1 MSKEEIRSRRREAF
15 RQHLKSI
22 MQQIDSLNESLTPGY
37 EDAIRILVQIL
48 DCEALILVL
57 VDLVAAE
64 AQKGNDPI
72 DHYSRIESA
81 LYRRA
86 QLEWQR
92 QPNRESTISLAIAA
106 VVVWVDYLEVQH
118 PSFSGLRSSLKVR
131 LADYIPVAE
140 AETKRWWRDARALMA
155 VSGVPDHAPQE
166 AGTGLAWRDRESWF
180 KGHLATKGMIDWSD
194 YKIGKK
200 FEIEPH
206 VLRAYRDGK
215 TKNPREDTLKA
226 IAAGFGIE
234 EKDVPR

>member
-1 MSKEEIRSRRREAF
+1 MSKEEIRSPRREAF
-15 RQHLKSI
+15 RQQLKSI

-37 EDAIRILVQIL
+37 EDAIQIL
-48 DCEALILVL
+48 NCEALILVL

-92 QPNRESTISLAIAA
+92 QPNREPTISSAFAAI
-106 VVVWVDYLEVQH
+106 VIWVDYLEVQH

-131 LADYIPVAE
+131 LADYMPIAE
-140 AETKRWWRDARALMA
+140 AEAKRWLRDARALMT
-155 VSGVPDHAPQE
+155 VPGVPGLAPQE
-166 AGTGLAWRDRESWF
+166 GGIGLASADRESWF
-180 KGHLATKGMIDWSD
+180 KGQLTRKGMIDWSD
-194 YKIGKK
+194 YKIGMK
-200 FEIEPH
+200 FKIDPH
-206 VLRAYRDGK
+206 VLRDYRAGK

-234 EKDVPR
+234 KKEVPT